1 MSVKVTPPGL
11 NLGNDYAIVIPRLDL
26 WNGFVIQT
34 VSYVKAMEH
43 TRRPLGILVQRFL
56 SSMHCY
62 DAGRTLPILHAA
74 GLTTAQLAVLEFAR
88 EPQKVS
94 TVATY
99 LGLSR
104 PATSQLV
111 DKLVRGG
118 LIRRVEG
125 SVDRRQRNVILSA
138 KGKALVARIEAAKAA
153 RFDASLA
160 VLAPAVAAR
169 FELILAEV
177 VDALSGTGTPFPPS
191 QSRSQK
197 R

>member
-1 MSVKVTPPGL
+1 MKSIE
-11 NLGNDYAIVIPRLDL
+11 Y
-26 WNGFVIQT
+26 
-34 VSYVKAMEH
+34 
-43 TRRPLGILVQRFL
+43 TRGPLGLLVQRFL
-56 SSMHCY
+56 NAMHRY

-74 GLTTAQLAVLEFAR
+74 GLTTAQVAVLEFAR

-118 LIRRVEG
+118 LIRRVES

-138 KGKALVARIEAAKAA
+138 KGKALVAGIDAARAA

-169 FELILAEV
+169 FELVLVEV
-177 VDALSGTGTPFPPS
+177 VDALSGTATPSPPS